1 MMNKYKVEIKSE
13 FCNETDEGV
22 EAYSPTDA
30 ATISV
35 DQHFDYIEGR
45 AEVKVTNESTGEVK
59 YFCTRPSFTVHAST
73 EEDFND

>member
-1 MMNKYKVEIKSE
+1 MNKYKVEIKSV
-13 FCNETDEGV
+13 FYNDTDEGV

-30 ATISV
+30 ATMSV
-35 DQHFDYIEGR
+35 DWHFDYIEGR

-59 YFCTRPSFTVHAST
+59 YFYAQPSFTVHAST

>member
-1 MMNKYKVEIKSE
+1 MNKYTVEIKSA
-13 FCNETDEGV
+13 FYNDTDEGV

-30 ATISV
+30 ATLAV
-35 DQHFDYIEGR
+35 DRHFDYIDGR
-45 AEVKVTNESTGEVK
+45 AEVKVTNEFTGEVK